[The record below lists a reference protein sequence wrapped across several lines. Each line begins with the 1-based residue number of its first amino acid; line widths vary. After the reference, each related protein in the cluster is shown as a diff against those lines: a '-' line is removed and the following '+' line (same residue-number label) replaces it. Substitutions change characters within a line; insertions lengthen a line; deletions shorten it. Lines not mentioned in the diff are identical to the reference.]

1 VGVSEAAASDVRALI
16 ERYNDA
22 WNRHDVDAICAMH
35 APGMVFENHTAGER
49 AAGDEVRGHIA
60 SIFASWPDIAFEA
73 RRLYATGELAVCE
86 WTASAT
92 RDGRRLSWPGV
103 DVFPIRDGRIAR
115 KDVYSASG
123 RVAG

>member
-1 VGVSEAAASDVRALI
+1 MTGAADTRALI

-22 WNRHDVDAICAMH
+22 WNRHDVEAICALH

-49 AAGDEVRGHIA
+49 ADGDEVARHIA
-60 SIFASWPDIAFEA
+60 SIFANWPDLRFET
-73 RRLYATGELAVCE
+73 RRLYATADLAVCE

-103 DVFPIRDGRIAR
+103 DVFPISDGRIAR
-115 KDVYSASG
+115 KDVYSAG
-123 RVAG
+123 GQQQKYDR

>member
-1 VGVSEAAASDVRALI
+1 VSEPDVRTLI

-49 AAGDEVRGHIA
+49 AEGDDVRGHIA
-60 SIFASWPDIAFEA
+60 SIFANWPDLAFKT
-73 RRLYATGELAVCE
+73 RRLYVAPGLAVCE

-92 RDGRRLSWPGV
+92 RDGAHLSWPGV
-103 DVFPIRDGRIAR
+103 DVFPLEDGRIAR
-115 KDVYSASG
+115 KDVYSGSG
-123 RVAG
+123 RAG

>member
-1 VGVSEAAASDVRALI
+1 VGVTGDEVRALV

-22 WNRHDVDAICAMH
+22 WNRHDVDAICSMH
-35 APGMVFENHTAGER
+35 TDEMVFENHTAGER
-49 AAGDEVRGHIA
+49 AAGDEVARHIA
-60 SIFASWPDIAFEA
+60 SIFANWPDLAFEA
-73 RRLYATGELAVCE
+73 RRLYATPDLAVCE

-92 RDGRRLSWPGV
+92 RSDGEKLSWPGV

-123 RVAG
+123 RVR

>member
-1 VGVSEAAASDVRALI
+1 MSADVQALI

-22 WNRHDVDAICAMH
+22 WNHHDVEAICAMH

-49 AAGDEVRGHIA
+49 AEGDDVATHIA
-60 SIFASWPDIAFEA
+60 TIFENWPDLRFEA
-73 RRLYATGELAVCE
+73 RRLYATPELAVCE
-86 WTASAT
+86 WTAFAS
-92 RDGRRLSWPGV
+92 RDGRELSWPGV

-123 RVAG
+123 RPVS